1 MSNHHKKH
9 HVRHHHWVGGVLNTV
24 EHWFDTL
31 EEAIEHAN
39 DSEAH
44 TIKVYTPEGELAHIV
59 TPEATET
66 YA

>member
-1 MSNHHKKH
+1 MSKHKH
-9 HVRHHHWVGGVLNTV
+9 HVREHHWVGGILNTV

-44 TIKVYTPEGELAHIV
+44 TVKVYTPEGELAHIA
-59 TPEATET
+59 TPEATDT

>member
-1 MSNHHKKH
+1 MSKH
-9 HVRHHHWVGGVLNTV
+9 HVRHHHWVGGILSTV
-24 EHWFDTL
+24 EHFFDTL

-44 TIKVYTPEGELAHIV
+44 TVKVYSPTGELQHIV
-59 TPEATET
+59 TPTGTET